1 MTLIAPFTSLGPP
14 PLPARRQALRVALVN
29 MPFSS
34 SRFPSMQIGL
44 LRSILAM
51 RGISATAQY
60 LNLEFAARIGW
71 NLYEALSN
79 STLYFVGDWMFA
91 GEAFREEAPDPLLF
105 LKRYAGQLSK
115 KRLEWFW
122 RPAQGGRARVSRIL
136 PGVGAVA
143 SIRRCRV
150 QLGLCAERCGAGPRA
165 PAEGAPSTFDHG
177 IRRRQFRGRD
187 GAGVRPRRAMD
198 RLCGARRG
206 R

>member
-14 PLPARRQALRVALVN
+14 PLPAKRHALRVALVN

-44 LRSILAM
+44 LRSILAT
-51 RGISATAQY
+51 RGFSATAHY

-91 GEAFREEAPDPLLF
+91 GVAFREDAPDPLLF
-105 LKRYAGQLSK
+105 LKRYAGQLTK

-122 RPAQGGRARVSRIL
+122 RQRK
-136 PGVGAVA
+136 
-143 SIRRCRV
+143 
-150 QLGLCAERCGAGPRA
+150 E
-165 PAEGAPSTFDHG
+165 
-177 IRRRQFRGRD
+177 
-187 GAGVRPRRAMD
+187 RRALSSSF
-198 RLCGARRG
+198 RAAAR
-206 R
+206 